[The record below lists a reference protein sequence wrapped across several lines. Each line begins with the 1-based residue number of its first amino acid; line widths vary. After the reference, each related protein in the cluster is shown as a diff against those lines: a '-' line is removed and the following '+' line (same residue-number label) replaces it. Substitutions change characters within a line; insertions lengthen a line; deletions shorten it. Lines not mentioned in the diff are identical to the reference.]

1 MSKNARDRRPY
12 VRPVR
17 RLVLPE
23 IHVKNRL
30 ILLVVFLAIAVVAF
44 GVGIHS
50 ALSVEPGWQ
59 EVTVNVGERSVA
71 GDFQLMYDFSEDGSG
86 ATARMKQLQQLYTE
100 AAERAYQVFHEDELT
115 EGLGNVAFLNA
126 HVNEAVTVEPELYRA
141 LEQVVSSGNRHVYL
155 APAYTEYHRLFSAE
169 GDGEAAQYD
178 PAKNPELA
186 NYLNQVAAF
195 ASDSA
200 SIQLELLGEN
210 RVKLTLSEDYLAFC
224 AQEGIESYFD
234 LGWMT
239 NAFVADYLAGELLEQ
254 GFTKGYLTSQDGFTR
269 NLDSR
274 QGSYTLYWYAQPV
287 KQNGQPETIAYQGP
301 KAIVSLRD
309 FPLNSQERWQ
319 YYIYEDE
326 TVVSGCLSV
335 ETGVSSAA
343 VTSLLCLSDNLSC
356 GEMVLAMA
364 PVFTAE
370 AWTENSAEVLHN
382 AGMECYWCKNGEV
395 FTVNP

>member
-17 RLVLPE
+17 RLELPE

-30 ILLVVFLAIAVVAF
+30 ILLVLFLAIAVVAF

-59 EVTVNVGERSVA
+59 EVTVNVGQRSVA
-71 GDFQLMYDFSEDGSG
+71 GDFQLMYDFSEEASG

-100 AAERAYQVFHEDELT
+100 AAERAYLAFNADELT
-115 EGLGNVAFLNA
+115 EGCGNLAYLNA
-126 HVNEAVTVEPELYRA
+126 NVNEAVTVEPELYQA
-141 LEQVVSSGNRHVYL
+141 LVQVVEAEDRHVFL
-155 APAYTEYHRLFSAE
+155 APAYVEYDRLFSCE
-169 GDGEAAQYD
+169 GDGEAASFD
-178 PAKNPELA
+178 PDKNRELAAYLAEIAAYASNPEH
-186 NYLNQVAAF
+186 
-195 ASDSA
+195 
-200 SIQLELLGEN
+200 IRLELLGEDQVVL
-210 RVKLTLSEDYLAFC
+210 RLSEEYLAFC
-224 AQEGIESYFD
+224 QEEGIESYFD

-239 NAFVADYLAGELLEQ
+239 NAFVADYLAEELLEQ
-254 GFTKGYLTSQDGFTR
+254 GFFKGYLTSQDGFTR

-274 QGSYTLYWYAQPV
+274 QGSYTLSWYAQPV
-287 KQNGQPETIAYQGP
+287 KQSGQPETVAYQGP

-326 TVVSGCLSV
+326 TVVSGYLSV
-335 ETGVSSAA
+335 ESGISSAA
-343 VTSLLCLSDNLSC
+343 VTSLLCLSDDLTC

-370 AWTENSAEVLHN
+370 DWTQESVELLRN
-382 AGMECYWCKNGEV
+382 AGLECHWCKDGQIDSAK
-395 FTVNP
+395 P